1 MTDLDDTQP
10 QATPVTPNALS
21 SAAPPNP
28 ASPAATTDVPS
39 GATVPVTPPPLPAA
53 PPPDSPSTWREP
65 PWVPPREPAR
75 RGPSPVAIVVGLII
89 LAAGIYYFVDR
100 TLGIDLP
107 TIQWS
112 NLWPILLVLVGAL
125 IIIRALGRDR

>member
-10 QATPVTPNALS
+10 HATPVTPNVL
-21 SAAPPNP
+21 APVPP
-28 ASPAATTDVPS
+28 APDSPAGSPDPTS
-39 GATVPVTPPPLPAA
+39 GTSAPTSPPPLVAA
-53 PPPDSPSTWREP
+53 PPPDTPSTWREP

-89 LAAGIYYFVDR
+89 LAVGVYFFVDR

-107 TIQWS
+107 TIHWS
-112 NLWPILLVLVGAL
+112 SLWPILLVLVGGL

>member
-10 QATPVTPNALS
+10 HATPVTPNVLS
-21 SAAPPNP
+21 SPGPPSPESPAGTGSLAPGAAPPIS
-28 ASPAATTDVPS
+28 SPLQAV
-39 GATVPVTPPPLPAA
+39 

-65 PWVPPREPAR
+65 AWVPPREPAR

-89 LAAGIYYFVDR
+89 LAAGVYYFIDR

-107 TIQWS
+107 TIQ
-112 NLWPILLVLVGAL
+112 
-125 IIIRALGRDR
+125 